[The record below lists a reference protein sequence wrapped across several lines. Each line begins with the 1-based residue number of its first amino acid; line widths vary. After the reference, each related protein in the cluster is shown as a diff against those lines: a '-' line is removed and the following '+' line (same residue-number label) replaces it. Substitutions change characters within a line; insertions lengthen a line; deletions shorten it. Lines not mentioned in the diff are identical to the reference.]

1 MLQCEKSMFKSLKQ
15 LKKEN
20 KSFKIYHT
28 GTAMLKTDKKNRL
41 ASVFMEKEWEQDS
54 MSEWSTVRLKIV

>member
-1 MLQCEKSMFKSLKQ
+1 MFNFLKQ

-28 GTAMLKTDKKNRL
+28 GTAMLKTDKKKRL
-41 ASVFMEKEWEQDS
+41 ASVFMEKEWEWDS
-54 MSEWSTVRLKIV
+54 MSEWNMVRLKQCS

>member
-1 MLQCEKSMFKSLKQ
+1 MLQCEKSMFNSLKQ

-20 KSFKIYHT
+20 KSYHT

-41 ASVFMEKEWEQDS
+41 ASVFMEKEWERDS
-54 MSEWSTVRLKIV
+54 MSEWITG